1 MDNVDAL
8 SELLEPLLTAFA
20 PKSLLLAGELA
31 IASVQSRQDTRSRQL
46 TTPFRQQQLHDLQQV
61 DVAVISDLTETM
73 PVAHGQQ
80 WLGSLRN
87 VFAPHVILISDPEKS
102 QQQGWQFADFLALGL
117 HQVAISDSGLHLYSY
132 AIENYQP
139 KRDWLNSRFWANP
152 ENFGKY
158 WW

>member
-1 MDNVDAL
+1 MDNVNAL
-8 SELLEPLLTAFA
+8 GELLDPLLAAFS
-20 PKSLLLAGELA
+20 PQSLLLAGELA
-31 IASVQSRQDTRSRQL
+31 IASVQPAQDTRSRQL
-46 TTPFRQQQLHDLQQV
+46 TTPFRQQQLSDLEQV
-61 DVAVISDLTETM
+61 DVAIISDLTETLS
-73 PVAHGQQ
+73 VSQGQQ

-87 VFAPHVILISDPEKS
+87 VFAPHVILISDPDKA

-117 HQVAISDSGLHLYSY
+117 HQVAVSQSGLQIYSY

-152 ENFGKY
+152 ENFGKF

>member
-8 SELLEPLLTAFA
+8 GELLDPLLAAFA
-20 PKSLLLAGELA
+20 PKSLLLAGDLA
-31 IASVQSRQDTRSRQL
+31 IASVQPRQDTRSRQL
-46 TTPFRQQQLHDLQQV
+46 TTPFRQQQLRDLQQV

-87 VFAPHVILISDPEKS
+87 VFAPHVILISDPEKA

>member
-8 SELLEPLLTAFA
+8 GELLDPLLAAFA
-20 PKSLLLAGELA
+20 PKSLLLAGDLA
-31 IASVQSRQDTRSRQL
+31 IASVQPRQDTRSRQL
-46 TTPFRQQQLHDLQQV
+46 TTPFRQQQLRDLQQV

-73 PVAHGQQ
+73 TVGHGQQ

-87 VFAPHVILISDPEKS
+87 VFAPHVILISDPEKA

>member
-8 SELLEPLLTAFA
+8 GELLDPFLAAFA
-20 PKSLLLAGELA
+20 PKSLLLAGDLA
-31 IASVQSRQDTRSRQL
+31 IASVQPCQDTRSRRL

-87 VFAPHVILISDPEKS
+87 VFAPHVILISDPEKA

>member
-8 SELLEPLLTAFA
+8 GELLDPLLAAFA
-20 PKSLLLAGELA
+20 PKSLLLAGALA
-31 IASVQSRQDTRSRQL
+31 IASVQPRQDTRSRQL
-46 TTPFRQQQLHDLQQV
+46 TTPFCQQQLRDLQQV

-87 VFAPHVILISDPEKS
+87 VFAPHVILISDPEKA

>member
-1 MDNVDAL
+1 MDNVNAL
-8 SELLEPLLTAFA
+8 GELLDPLLAAFS
-20 PKSLLLAGELA
+20 PQSLLLAGELA
-31 IASVQSRQDTRSRQL
+31 IASVQPAQDTRSRQL
-46 TTPFRQQQLHDLQQV
+46 TTPFRQQQLSDLDQV
-61 DVAVISDLTETM
+61 DVAIISDLTETLS
-73 PVAHGQQ
+73 VSQGQQ

-87 VFAPHVILISDPEKS
+87 VFAPHVILISDPDKA

-117 HQVAISDSGLHLYSY
+117 HQVAVSQSGLQIYSY

-152 ENFGKY
+152 ENFGKF

>member
-8 SELLEPLLTAFA
+8 GELLEPLLTAFA

>member
-1 MDNVDAL
+1 MNDVDAL
-8 SELLEPLLTAFA
+8 GELLEPLLTAFA

-87 VFAPHVILISDPEKS
+87 VFAPHVILISDPEKA

>member
-8 SELLEPLLTAFA
+8 GELLEPLLTAFA

-87 VFAPHVILISDPEKS
+87 VFAPHVILISDPEKA

>member
-8 SELLEPLLTAFA
+8 GELLEPLLTAFA

-87 VFAPHVILISDPEKS
+87 VFAPHVILISDPEKA

-117 HQVAISDSGLHLYSY
+117 HHVAISDSGLHLYSY

>member
-8 SELLEPLLTAFA
+8 GELLEPLITAFA

-61 DVAVISDLTETM
+61 DVAVISDLTETL

-87 VFAPHVILISDPEKS
+87 VFAPHVILISDPEKA

>member
-8 SELLEPLLTAFA
+8 GELLDPLLAAFA

-31 IASVQSRQDTRSRQL
+31 IASVQPRQDTRSRQL
-46 TTPFRQQQLHDLQQV
+46 TTPFRQQQLRDLQQV

-73 PVAHGQQ
+73 AVAHGQQ

-87 VFAPHVILISDPEKS
+87 VFAPHVILISDPEKA

-152 ENFGKY
+152 ENFGKF

>member
-1 MDNVDAL
+1 MDNVNAL
-8 SELLEPLLTAFA
+8 GKLLDPLLAEFS

-31 IASVQSRQDTRSRQL
+31 IASVQPAQDTRSWQL
-46 TTPFRQQQLHDLQQV
+46 TTPFRQQQLTKLAKV
-61 DVAVISDLTETM
+61 DVAVISDLTETLS
-73 PVAHGQQ
+73 VAKGQQ

-87 VFAPHVILISDPEKS
+87 VFAPHVILISDPAKA

-117 HQVAISDSGLHLYSY
+117 HQVAVSQTGLHIYSY

-152 ENFGKY
+152 ENFGKF